1 MKRLWLGI
9 VLIALTS
16 AGLLISDWGQR
27 KPQGG
32 RVPHVAFA
40 QYASQQ
46 LMDDALHG
54 MKEALAEAGYTEPGS
69 ISIEYFNSQN
79 DAGTAAAIAKQ
90 MATGHYDLLVTMS
103 TLSLQSVANAN

>member
-1 MKRLWLGI
+1 MVREGPRAWLPYCHDADTDADSENRYARMKRLWLGI
-9 VLIALTS
+9 VLIAFTS

-69 ISIEYFNSQN
+69 ISI
-79 DAGTAAAIAKQ
+79 
-90 MATGHYDLLVTMS
+90 
-103 TLSLQSVANAN
+103 